1 METTQNKALS
11 IGQFKKKE
19 TSLTLQSHIIF
30 KPIIIVYQRFKIIA
44 YCDSFYTLVWE
55 EFF

>member
-11 IGQFKKKE
+11 IGQFKKKK
-19 TSLTLQSHIIF
+19 TSLSLQSRIIF
-30 KPIIIVYQRFKIIA
+30 KPIIIVYQRFKIYA

-55 EFF
+55 EIF